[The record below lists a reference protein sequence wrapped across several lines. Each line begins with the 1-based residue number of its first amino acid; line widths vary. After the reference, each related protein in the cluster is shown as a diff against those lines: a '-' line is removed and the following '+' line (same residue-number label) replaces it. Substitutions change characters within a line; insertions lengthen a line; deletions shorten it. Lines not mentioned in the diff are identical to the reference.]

1 MNTGDRQP
9 RRLTFPTRLLGPSL
23 LVVSTLLYLAAVAG
37 TLYTLEQAYYNPAK
51 WDVVQKL
58 MTNGEYYDQALASS
72 MSRAAREYVIWRADG
87 RTEAQVENA
96 RQRAQQ
102 AMERMV
108 EADGHNHITA
118 ITVLDGR
125 TEETLLS
132 VERRE
137 RIRTQHDLSNSL
149 LTRDFERTARQS
161 VTREVAG
168 ELESLG
174 VIQLHV
180 TTARGVPEI
189 EAVTARYRWLMI
201 GAVVFITLVYWGLLH
216 FVLLPVTRVI
226 GSMQGAEGTGSP
238 IIDDPRSLL
247 ERVYNL
253 LARDATL
260 TRFSK
265 ELRDLISGSGLSH
278 ADPVLEQVPALILRL
293 TGVDGCQI
301 WTFTRRV
308 STSQW
313 QFERVYTIPGEE
325 DRAEALEKEL
335 LRAIAKHDPVHHP
348 EEWSGVVKPSLGGK
362 DRTGACFTDLLRMG
376 SDRFSLLLI
385 AAPPGA
391 PPLSQW
397 KEDFYTRLSTELR
410 FALSSVEDQ
419 RRLILQEKSK
429 ANISLSRN
437 LGHDLT
443 NIIATSKLDLMSV
456 KTFLSL
462 SPGEVKES
470 PAKAQVFSES
480 LEALLNNTRFLQEI
494 VNLYRSF
501 SYLQKPKFEEAE
513 IADLVRDV
521 VQLYKLS
528 LSRNIDIGTDVPDK
542 LTVARVE
549 PRLLRLALF
558 NLLTNASDAIKQA
571 TSADK
576 PAGSIRVRARLRRQ
590 GTEVELAVE
599 DTGTG
604 IRDESGKLVK
614 QDAIAEIFRLGYST
628 KQNQEGEGLGLNWVQ
643 TIVREFHGGDIIAY
657 NRKERGACFAIRLP
671 LERKDEPS
679 GGSNGPEAPAPTK
692 EREAEPSHT

>member
-1 MNTGDRQP
+1 MSSDGQQS
-9 RRLTFPTRLLGPSL
+9 RRPTLPTRLLGPSL
-23 LVVSTLLYLAAVAG
+23 LAVSTILYLGAMAG

-51 WDVVQKL
+51 WDVIQKL
-58 MTNGEYYDQALASS
+58 MTDGDYYDRGRAST
-72 MSRAAREYVIWRADG
+72 MSRLAREFVVRRAAARPAPQIE
-87 RTEAQVENA
+87 EARENA
-96 RQRAQQ
+96 RM
-102 AMERMV
+102 AMEALV
-108 EADGHNHITA
+108 EAEGHDHIVA
-118 ITVLDGR
+118 VTVLDGDG
-125 TEETLLS
+125 EEVLLS
-132 VERRE
+132 VDRRE
-137 RIRTQHDLSNSL
+137 RIRAQHDFSNSL

-161 VTREVAG
+161 VTREVGG

-174 VIQLHV
+174 IIQIHV
-180 TTARGVPEI
+180 TTARGFPQI
-189 EAVTARYRWLMI
+189 EAVTARYRLAMI
-201 GAVVFITLVYWGLLH
+201 GSVVFITLVYWALLY

-226 GSMQGAEGTGSP
+226 GSMQGREGSESP
-238 IIDDPRSLL
+238 IIDDPRSFL

-265 ELRDLISGSGLSH
+265 ELRDLISSSGLSH
-278 ADPVLEQVPALILRL
+278 ADPVLEQVPSLVRRL
-293 TGVDGCQI
+293 TGVDGCQV
-301 WTFTRRV
+301 WTFSQRV

-313 QFERVYTIPGEE
+313 QAERVYTIPGGK
-325 DRAEALEKEL
+325 DLATSLEKPL
-335 LRAIAKHDPVHHP
+335 LKAIAKHDPVDHP
-348 EEWSGVVKPSLGGK
+348 EEWSARVKPTLGGK
-362 DRTGACFTDLLRMG
+362 SQSAPCFVDLLRMS
-376 SDRFSLLLI
+376 SDRFSLLVI
-385 AAPPGA
+385 AAPEGA
-391 PPLSQW
+391 PPLTQW
-397 KEDFYTRLSTELR
+397 KADFYTRISTELR
-410 FALSSVEDQ
+410 YALSSVEDQ

-456 KTFLSL
+456 KAFLSL
-462 SPGEVKES
+462 TPEAVKDS
-470 PAKAQVFSES
+470 PAKARLFRES

-521 VQLYKLS
+521 VQLYQLS

-542 LTVARVE
+542 LASVRVE

-558 NLLTNASDAIKQA
+558 NLLTNATDAIKQA
-571 TSADK
+571 TSADS
-576 PAGSIRVRARLRRQ
+576 PAGSITVRARLRRHGEQ
-590 GTEVELAVE
+590 VEISVE

-604 IRDESGKLVK
+604 IRDESGRLLK

-657 NRKERGACFAIRLP
+657 NRRERGACFAIRLP
-671 LERKDEPS
+671 LVPADAPPAEQ
-679 GGSNGPEAPAPTK
+679 NGVDAQSTSQPKEAQ
-692 EREAEPSHT
+692 PSHT